1 MPSCLGLYIENN
13 IIKYAKVTK
22 DHDNLKI
29 DSFGMKFYDNLSNT
43 IDQIVAETYSYK
55 TPISVN
61 LSNEMYNYFYVFGLL
76 NKNDISKAIDT
87 EFESICYDKG
97 INKKALEERYLLTND
112 LGNKE
117 KVKVIHV
124 STNKTE
130 IEKKVQQFQG
140 KKLSSICPLPI
151 CISNIRKGGQ
161 KENFAIVNI
170 EEKTTVTTV
179 IDNKINKVDIIE
191 EGSKQI
197 LENISLKENS
207 YSKAYKICKDT
218 TIYTKEG
225 QELQEEIN
233 EYLEDIMP
241 TLYSIVTKVNNLI
254 RNNEVE
260 IEKVYITGDMS
271 VINNIDLYFSEYLQG
286 IKCEILKPFFISSIV
301 KGISIK
307 EYVEVNSA
315 ISLALQGLGVGV
327 SGINFK
333 KVDFTDRL
341 SEIMQMEVGGSKKL
355 SEKKEKKTLNLHF
368 DLNEKLDAI
377 EKNMLR
383 VAGGLLSVIIIYI
396 IFSGVL
402 THQMKNKEKEV
413 DNLITDTQSQIS
425 LATSDNEKIN
435 AKTSKYKELIDNLN
449 KINEALTEKYQR
461 KEAIPNL
468 LNEIMYIIPKNVQIT
483 AIENT
488 SGKHIKITAQAEKYE
503 QLGYFKAQLKN
514 EQILRDIVSDQG
526 VKENDVVKVIIEG
539 ELP

>member
-286 IKCEILKPFFISSIV
+286 IKCEILKPFF
-301 KGISIK
+301 
-307 EYVEVNSA
+307 
-315 ISLALQGLGVGV
+315 
-327 SGINFK
+327 
-333 KVDFTDRL
+333 
-341 SEIMQMEVGGSKKL
+341 
-355 SEKKEKKTLNLHF
+355 
-368 DLNEKLDAI
+368 
-377 EKNMLR
+377 
-383 VAGGLLSVIIIYI
+383 
-396 IFSGVL
+396 
-402 THQMKNKEKEV
+402 
-413 DNLITDTQSQIS
+413 
-425 LATSDNEKIN
+425 
-435 AKTSKYKELIDNLN
+435 YKFNCKRN
-449 KINEALTEKYQR
+449 
-461 KEAIPNL
+461 
-468 LNEIMYIIPKNVQIT
+468 
-483 AIENT
+483 
-488 SGKHIKITAQAEKYE
+488 
-503 QLGYFKAQLKN
+503 
-514 EQILRDIVSDQG
+514 
-526 VKENDVVKVIIEG
+526 
-539 ELP
+539 